1 MIERNRISLESIDKR
16 LTVIENHL
24 VKLVTVFEKQTSGKA
39 LSEEINELK
48 KEVACLADERTIFK
62 KN

>member
-1 MIERNRISLESIDKR
+1 MIERNKLTLENIDKR
-16 LTVIENHL
+16 LNVIEEYL
-24 VKLVTVFEKQTSGKA
+24 VKLVTLFEKQTSGKA
-39 LSEEINELK
+39 LNEELTKLK